1 MPERTGIIQNPAN
14 QLISVDT
21 SFDFGHVSGVFACFQ
36 YVLYLLFSVLLLET
50 LMFACN
56 SHPRLLARF
65 FLCHQKIAAGSM
77 ARFLHLLSRY
87 VCCSFVVPL
96 LSVAVHTCNCHSFC
110 SFVFSPL
117 DSNLQL
123 RIFCNF

>member
-1 MPERTGIIQNPAN
+1 MPGMQSQPLELEIRRLFPEMPERTGIIQNPAN

-21 SFDFGHVSGVFACFQ
+21 SFDFGHVTGVFACFQ
-36 YVLYLLFSVLLLET
+36 YVLYLLFSVLLLEP

-77 ARFLHLLSRY
+77 ARFLHLLSR
-87 VCCSFVVPL
+87 
-96 LSVAVHTCNCHSFC
+96 
-110 SFVFSPL
+110 
-117 DSNLQL
+117 
-123 RIFCNF
+123 